1 MDDDDDD
8 DAAEAMVQAI
18 QDDDGSSVWL
28 GDMTTMETGPVPS
41 ALGVRRRRVTGTV
54 MRGDVSQLFD
64 DHVQRIQDVLVR
76 RSEAAAETVAETV
89 ADAVVEEAVAKAA
102 EVFKNAWAVVVA
114 ETVPRAEEWAAAA
127 VERAAAAA
135 AAAVERKAVAVA
147 AAAEA
152 AEEAEAAAAAEA
164 AEAAAMA
171 EMARGP
177 VYDDESYD
185 MDAEVAY
192 EDAARDDVVGR
203 HDDGGV
209 DWASLESATME
220 ADAAAATT
228 TTTDTDAAA
237 TTTTTTT
244 TTDADDDEGMWDTP
258 WQAGDAV
265 HRVDAPLTVA
275 AEVAALR
282 VGVTEP
288 FCTFSCNVCSSERDE
303 ALCQVSVSCC
313 GAVCCGSC
321 IFKVVMGDSSTCVH
335 CRAPINELTHV
346 ATGRLHQ
353 VD

>member
-147 AAAEA
+147 A
-152 AEEAEAAAAAEA
+152 A